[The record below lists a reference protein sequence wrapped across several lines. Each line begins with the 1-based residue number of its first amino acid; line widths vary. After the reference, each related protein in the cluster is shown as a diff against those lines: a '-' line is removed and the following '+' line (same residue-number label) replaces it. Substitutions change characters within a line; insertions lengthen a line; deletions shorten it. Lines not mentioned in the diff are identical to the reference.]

1 MKRQQNYLFQGPRA
15 SEEVGFFLATAVASE
30 KQTAVVAE
38 VAAAWAG
45 SFDPLGLSSVLSAPL
60 SCYQAL
66 VLAAAVATTETA
78 LAVETVVVAVAP
90 VVAAAFVEAVGCLV
104 ALVASFGPLCCQM
117 NLQYRPPAVGA
128 SVVGASASAAVASS
142 AALAVEVAVASSAAA
157 AAVEAVGS
165 AVEGLKVE
173 IGDPRSQVVACVAS
187 VVQTYSISNGF
198 SQYKLIPNE
207 NIVGIVLGANLFG
220 TYKCNR
226 IRGEWFYL
234 TNIIGPGQPLPPPK
248 RGGPVSPDRCFNLY
262 KLPQ

>member
-1 MKRQQNYLFQGPRA
+1 MGA
-15 SEEVGFFLATAVASE
+15 WSCWVGCLVSFVNQTCLPVLATAVASE
-30 KQTAVVAE
+30 KQTAVAAE

-78 LAVETVVVAVAP
+78 LAVETVV
-90 VVAAAFVEAVGCLV
+90 
-104 ALVASFGPLCCQM
+104 
-117 NLQYRPPAVGA
+117 GA
-128 SVVGASASAAVASS
+128 SAVGASASAAAASS
-142 AALAVEVAVASSAAA
+142 AALAVEVVAASSAAA
-157 AAVEAVGS
+157 AAVYTVGS

-207 NIVGIVLGANLFG
+207 NIVGIVSWSMVL
-220 TYKCNR
+220 
-226 IRGEWFYL
+226 
-234 TNIIGPGQPLPPPK
+234 
-248 RGGPVSPDRCFNLY
+248 VLY
-262 KLPQ
+262 AQVQWN